1 MSLDKNVIEDQNV
14 LEITYRWY
22 EPYHISACIFFAVWS
37 VLSMI
42 LFHEELVR
50 LFSGQLTV
58 VKSVSAMTLFV
69 SLWVIPTYW
78 MLLLTV
84 NRTVIQLT
92 RQVMRVRH
100 GPLPCFNRNE
110 SFPTSDLRNIWL
122 EDADAEEGEGAT
134 DIIAVLRTGEERRVI
149 KNVKNTEDSEMIRDR
164 INAWLKKGANASRG
178 SQKPMPPSKPMV
190 NDTT

>member
-22 EPYHISACIFFAVWS
+22 EPYHISGCIFFTVWS

-50 LFSGQLTV
+50 LVSGGLTV
-58 VKSVSAMTLFV
+58 AKSVAAMTLFG

-92 RQVMRVRH
+92 RQEMRVRH
-100 GPLPCFNRNE
+100 GPFPSLAKNE
-110 SFPTSDLRNIWL
+110 RFPTSDLRSIWL
-122 EDADAEEGEGAT
+122 ENADAEEGEGAT
-134 DIIAVLRTGEERRVI
+134 DIIAVLRTGEERKVI

-164 INAWLKKGANASRG
+164 INAWLKRASNSSRC
-178 SQKPMPPSKPMV
+178 SQKPIPPSKPMV
-190 NDTT
+190 NDAT